1 MALKEVFSFDLHWP
15 AEPTQENGARVV
27 THAEG
32 SVVLVVAR
40 VCVPITH
47 KKIIGSTNI
56 LVPLLADLP
65 QRHQH
70 TMKYIAEPAHGDTI
84 IHWLVQS
91 RQFNY

>member
-1 MALKEVFSFDLHWP
+1 MALKEVFSSDLHWP

-47 KKIIGSTNI
+47 KKNH
-56 LVPLLADLP
+56 
-65 QRHQH
+65 RFH
-70 TMKYIAEPAHGDTI
+70 KYFSPTA
-84 IHWLVQS
+84 S
-91 RQFNY
+91 